1 MLFLGVNE
9 LKSDNES
16 VLKLSGIYQC
26 SYCEKSYERRNSL
39 ARHERKKHEF
49 DRPNC
54 KAKKKSKTKKIDENR
69 NIFKMGKALARIV
82 CDDNN
87 STDEFT
93 EDHQVTEKT
102 SRKITHNNNNK
113 QVHNCK
119 MIIDSKHLMKIFVW
133 QLSFRS
139 HHGAQ

>member
-1 MLFLGVNE
+1 MLFLGLNE

-16 VLKLSGIYQC
+16 VLKLSIYQC

-39 ARHERKKHEF
+39 ARHEREKHEF

-133 QLSFRS
+133 QLSFSS
-139 HHGAQ
+139 HHGAL